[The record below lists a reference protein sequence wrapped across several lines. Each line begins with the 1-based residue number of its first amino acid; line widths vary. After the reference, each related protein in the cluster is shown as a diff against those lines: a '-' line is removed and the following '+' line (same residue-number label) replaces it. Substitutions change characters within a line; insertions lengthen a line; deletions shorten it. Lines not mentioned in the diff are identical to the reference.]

1 MGTELI
7 LGRQVPG
14 GKDVARNVV
23 SRDFH
28 CPHSTLASST
38 CPRRSPSSRLGRL
51 AAATGW
57 GAPGMGP
64 PPGAGQRGPRE
75 TQGKQAQGA
84 VASRAQA
91 DPRSCW
97 GLGAKDWGSCWC
109 QWAVPILRLD
119 CPTRLSGNRLIL
131 AGVAPD
137 N

>member
-1 MGTELI
+1 MAGVV
-7 LGRQVPG
+7 GRVQ
-14 GKDVARNVV
+14 
-23 SRDFH
+23 
-28 CPHSTLASST
+28 ASQ
-38 CPRRSPSSRLGRL
+38 CRVLRHIF
-51 AAATGW
+51 
-57 GAPGMGP
+57 
-64 PPGAGQRGPRE
+64 AGDA
-75 TQGKQAQGA
+75 QAQGA